1 MKAICTKDVVFMD
14 RVVFEEGQLYR
25 FVEDNT
31 GGVEGYTVKTPL
43 GNGFFS
49 KKDKT
54 LKKHFKKEGDFG
66 FAKLEEAWAM
76 RKAGIGEEEDY

>member
-14 RVVFEEGQLYR
+14 RVVFEEGELYR

-31 GGVEGYTVKTPL
+31 GSVEGYTVETRV
-43 GNGFFS
+43 GRGFFS

-66 FAKLEEAWAM
+66 FTKLEEAWAM
-76 RKAGIGEEEDY
+76 RRAGVDED